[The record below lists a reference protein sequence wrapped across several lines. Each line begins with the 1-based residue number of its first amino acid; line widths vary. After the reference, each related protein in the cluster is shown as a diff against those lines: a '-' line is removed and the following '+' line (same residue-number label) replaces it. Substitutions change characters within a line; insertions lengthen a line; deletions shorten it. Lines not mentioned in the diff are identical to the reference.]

1 MHMKKI
7 YINPEIVV
15 VRLTT
20 HKLIAVSGELD
31 GSKSITSS
39 DDFASRK
46 YDFWDDEEDEDY

>member
-1 MHMKKI
+1 MKKI

-20 HKLIAVSGELD
+20 HKLIALSGQLD
-31 GSKSITSS
+31 GAQEITRS

>member
-1 MHMKKI
+1 MKKI